1 MGRYAE
7 PLIHARRLPA
17 IENHV
22 EVFIAEARLA
32 HRSSADPDDVE
43 EEQLMTVLVSF
54 DPLPAQRWAARSLA
68 GTFIT
73 AQSTFE
79 QLPVGRD
86 LAGWLIGLLNS
97 RVAASVCLVW
107 ALPHTYSE
115 ETAHQVE
122 TVITGLRN
130 SQHHLQLAI
139 AVSVKPAEWVHCLS
153 MDGFVATTSE
163 RNDRTALEVFNMLAA
178 LMAPGMSACFD
189 AEDLRV
195 VFGTH
200 EFPSRVASG
209 IWLEGKNLFI
219 LASDQDHQLLK
230 NSRAIAFMPARPLR
244 ISSLH
249 ELLQALREF
258 AASDS
263 ELVIIAPYGMSSEPF
278 LADQIVPI
286 FLVAYSV
293 ATQPSD

>member
-1 MGRYAE
+1 MGRYAN
-7 PLIHARRLPA
+7 PLLTAPPLPPLG
-17 IENHV
+17 NQV
-22 EVFIAEARLA
+22 EVLIAESRLA
-32 HRSSADPDDVE
+32 HRASADDDDVE
-43 EEQLMTVLVSF
+43 EEQLMTVLISF

-68 GTFIT
+68 GTLIT

-163 RNDRTALEVFNMLAA
+163 RNDRTALEVFNMLAT

-200 EFPSRVASG
+200 ELPTRVVSG
-209 IWLEGKNLFI
+209 VWLEAREIFL
-219 LASDQDHQLLK
+219 LATDDGMQLLK
-230 NSRAIAFMPARPLR
+230 GSKGLAFMPARHLQLA
-244 ISSLH
+244 SLH
-249 ELLQALREF
+249 KLLHAIRKS

-263 ELVIIAPYGMSSEPF
+263 ELVMISSHG
-278 LADQIVPI
+278 L
-286 FLVAYSV
+286 S
-293 ATQPSD
+293 S